1 MSAARTLRVFCLSL
15 GLLVP
20 VLWQPAMARVFDPE
34 TFNLPNG
41 LQVVVISNKRAPVV
55 THMVWYRI
63 GAADEKPGKSGIA
76 HFLEHLMFKGTP
88 DMPPGEY
95 SKIVARNGGRDNAFT
110 SYDYTGYFQN
120 VARDRLELVMRMEAD
135 RMSNLVLT
143 DEVVDPER
151 EVIIEERRSVVDNG
165 RPRAC
170 ASRCKPPSISIIPIS
185 APVIGWLHEM
195 RGLTRQDAIDWYKT
209 YYTPNNAILI
219 VAGDITA
226 AELKPLAEK
235 YYGPIPSRAI
245 PERVRPQEPPPQAAR
260 RLELKDPRVQ
270 QPALSRM
277 YLAPSYTSAGKE
289 HAYALQVLADL
300 LGGGATSRL
309 YRSLVLEKN
318 VAAGA
323 GSYYDPDTF
332 DQTSFGFSVTPRNG
346 IAMGDVEA
354 ALDAVIAKLVADGVS
369 AEERRPHQG
378 AYARRRGAGP
388 RFAAIGRAGH
398 RHGAHHRPDDRGRR
412 ILARAHRCGHQGRCR
427 PRRALPAAARPLGH
441 RPAAAQ
447 AQQLG
452 RPQISVEE

>member
-1 MSAARTLRVFCLSL
+1 MTAARTLRVLCFSL

-20 VLWQPAMARVFDPE
+20 ALWQPAAARVFDPE

-88 DMPPGEY
+88 DIPPGEY
-95 SKIVARNGGRDNAFT
+95 SKIIARNGGRDNAFT

-143 DEVVDPER
+143 DAVVDPER
-151 EVIIEERRSVVDNG
+151 EVIIEERRSVVDN
-165 RPRAC
+165 RP
-170 ASRCKPPSISIIPIS
+170 ASRLREQMQAALYLNHPYQR
-185 APVIGWLHEM
+185 PVIGWLHEM

-260 RLELKDPRVQ
+260 RMELKDARVQ

-300 LGGGATSRL
+300 LGGGTTSRL

-323 GSYYDPDTF
+323 GSYYDADTF

-346 IAMGDVEA
+346 AAMGDVEA
-354 ALDAVIAKLVADGVS
+354 ALDAVLAKLVADGVS
-369 AEERRPHQG
+369 AEEVDRTK
-378 AYARRRGAGP
+378 ARMR
-388 RFAAIGRAGH
+388 AAAV
-398 RHGAHHRPDDRGRR
+398 
-412 ILARAHRCGHQGRCR
+412 LARDSLQSGARVIGT
-427 PRRALPAAARPLGH
+427 ALTTGQTIEDVESWPERIDAVTKDDVDRAARYLLQPE
-441 RPAAAQ
+441 R
-447 AQQLG
+447 
-452 RPQISVEE
+452 SVTGLLLPKPST

>member
-1 MSAARTLRVFCLSL
+1 
-15 GLLVP
+15 
-20 VLWQPAMARVFDPE
+20 
-34 TFNLPNG
+34 
-41 LQVVVISNKRAPVV
+41 
-55 THMVWYRI
+55 VWYRI

-88 DMPPGEY
+88 DIPPGEY

-151 EVIIEERRSVVDNG
+151 EVIIEERRSVVDN
-165 RPRAC
+165 RP
-170 ASRCKPPSISIIPIS
+170 ASRLREQMQAALYLNHPYQR
-185 APVIGWLHEM
+185 PVIGWLHEM
-195 RGLTRQDAIDWYKT
+195 RGLTRQDAIDWYKM

-260 RLELKDPRVQ
+260 RLELKDARVQ
-270 QPALSRM
+270 QPALSRL
-277 YLAPSYTSAGKE
+277 YLAPSYTSTGKE
-289 HAYALQVLADL
+289 HAYALQVLTDL

-346 IAMGDVEA
+346 VAMADVEA
-354 ALDAVIAKLVADGVS
+354 ALDAVIAKLVADGVT
-369 AEERRPHQG
+369 AEEVDRTK
-378 AYARRRGAGP
+378 ARMR
-388 RFAAIGRAGH
+388 AAAV
-398 RHGAHHRPDDRGRR
+398 
-412 ILARAHRCGHQGRCR
+412 LARDSLQSGARVIGT
-427 PRRALPAAARPLGH
+427 ALTTGQTIEDVESWPERIDAVTKDDVDRAARYLLQPD
-441 RPAAAQ
+441 R
-447 AQQLG
+447 
-452 RPQISVEE
+452 SVTGLLLPKPSS

>member
-20 VLWQPAMARVFDPE
+20 VLWQPAVARVFDPE

-88 DMPPGEY
+88 DIPPGEY
-95 SKIVARNGGRDNAFT
+95 SKIIARNGGRDNAFT

-151 EVIIEERRSVVDNG
+151 EVIIEERRSVVDN
-165 RPRAC
+165 RP
-170 ASRCKPPSISIIPIS
+170 ASRLREQMQAALYLNHPYQR
-185 APVIGWLHEM
+185 PVIGWLHEM

-219 VAGDITA
+219 VAGDITV

-332 DQTSFGFSVTPRNG
+332 DQTSFSFSVTPRNG

-369 AEERRPHQG
+369 AEELDRTK
-378 AYARRRGAGP
+378 ARMR
-388 RFAAIGRAGH
+388 AAAV
-398 RHGAHHRPDDRGRR
+398 
-412 ILARAHRCGHQGRCR
+412 LARDSLQSGARVIGT
-427 PRRALPAAARPLGH
+427 ALTTGQTIEDVESWPERIDAVTKDDVDRAARYLLQPD
-441 RPAAAQ
+441 R
-447 AQQLG
+447 
-452 RPQISVEE
+452 SVTGLLLPKPSS